1 MAEKDLLS
9 ELLRAWRAD
18 IESVPF
24 PQFTELLIPR
34 QRREAA
40 DAKVPRVTK
49 TTRGCHG

>member
-24 PQFTELLIPR
+24 PQFSELLIPR

-40 DAKVPRVTK
+40 DHQARRVTK
-49 TTRGCHG
+49 TTPGRDS